1 MSGIQILLAII
12 GILTTSYITGAII
25 KSKSIPESISE
36 TSYIWETNC
45 DHKQWHKA
53 HLFSIYCCLVAGLMF
68 WPWIKITPE
77 YWQFIC
83 FLGCAGIMM
92 AGVTPFFKDKYQSL
106 IHYFGGAIIALS
118 WISWMLIMQQYMI
131 IVGGGLTI
139 GVCCIVR
146 PKSWVFW
153 FEVVGLLALIYCI
166 WAIK

>member
-1 MSGIQILLAII
+1 MLITAII
-12 GILTTSYITGAII
+12 LSVVYLGCAIY
-25 KSKSIPESISE
+25 KLKNIPESISG

-53 HLFSIYCCLVAGLMF
+53 HLFSLYCALVAGMVF

-106 IHYFGGAIIALS
+106 IHYSGGAIIALS

-131 IVGGGLTI
+131 IVGSGLTI
-139 GVCCIVR
+139 GACCIVK

-153 FEVVGLLALIYCI
+153 FEVVGLFALIYCI